1 MTKHRPA
8 LWAALVVLAHTAG
21 AHAAGDT
28 ADKARAILDEAGV
41 RAGLIVHVG
50 CGDGR
55 LTAALGANKTCL
67 VQGLDATPD
76 NVAEARQNV
85 LDAGLYGK
93 VTVNH
98 FAGDRLPYID
108 NLVNLIVV
116 SDSAGELARGEIL
129 RVLVPGGVAL
139 VGGERIEKPRPEG
152 LDEWTHW
159 LHGPDNNAV
168 SHDTR
173 VGISRNLQWIMP
185 PRWARHHNLLPSVS
199 AMVSAGG
206 RLYTIID
213 EGAIAVKGLP
223 DKWALV
229 ARDAQN
235 GLLLW
240 KRPIENWGWRTWSAI
255 EFAGLI
261 RFKNPGQVYRR
272 LVAAGDVVYVT
283 LGFDQPVVA
292 LEGTTGKTIRRY
304 AGTENTAEILHDRGL
319 LFLVRN
325 EADDPRGKSVLAV
338 RAESGEI
345 LWETKGYRGTSGHG
359 DELQRFTDAYL
370 TLDSDKLFFINGD
383 DLVALDADSG
393 KEAWRSPRP
402 EMEKNIFGHY
412 EFNHA
417 NLCTLV
423 YHDGVLLLGQMFPF
437 PDNLNARQQKEMV
450 LRAMDAESGDTLWE
464 FRGMTLA
471 HFTPPDV
478 FVNHGLVW
486 TLRKGD
492 VALLGLDLRTGKIK
506 REYPVKDMLVGHHH
520 RCYRNKATER
530 FYLAGEEGIEYIDFN
545 TGELDVHH
553 WIRGVCSYGIM
564 PANGLIYLPTHSC
577 GCHNNAKLNGFIA
590 LTAQEVPTE
599 PAAAE
604 PSAAEPTPAE
614 TRLQKGL
621 AFGQRG
627 EPAAAPPDDWPAF
640 KHDNR
645 RSNHAA
651 TDVPVEASERW
662 VQPLGGQWSPPV
674 VAGDRVLVSSREGCR
689 VACLDAKTGK
699 LRWQFITE
707 GGVDTPPTLNRGRA
721 IFGTRGGF
729 VYALDADDGQ
739 LIWRFRA
746 APVDLRLT
754 AFGRLESPWPLNGSV
769 LVENNR
775 VYCVAGRSM
784 HLNSG
789 LYVFVLDAD
798 TGEVLQQTRLEADA
812 STKGEVQGAV
822 LPDVLVSDGQ
832 SIGMRNMRFN
842 PDDVSQ
848 HTHARGGRLLA
859 ANDGGLLD
867 PTWFNSTFWTLGNHR
882 GQMLAFDEASVYG
895 IKAYSKF
902 VTKSYPHDIFTPGT
916 GYRLFAAKKGTP
928 LFSGPTRRNSA
939 KPAGRKR
946 AASASS
952 RWEIGVAVRARAL
965 VVTDRQV
972 WLAGV
977 PDVVDEKDP
986 WAAFEGR
993 EGGVLAVFSKE
1004 DGRKL
1009 GEQRLD
1015 SLPVYDGMAAAHG
1028 RLFLSTTD
1036 GGVVC
1041 FSGE

>member
-1 MTKHRPA
+1 MTKHRRA
-8 LWAALVVLAHTAG
+8 LWTALAVLAQTLG
-21 AHAAGDT
+21 AHAADDVNDT
-28 ADKARAILDEAGV
+28 ARAILDKAGV

-55 LTAALGANKTCL
+55 LTAALGGNEACL
-67 VQGLDATPD
+67 VQGLDTNPA
-76 NVAEARQNV
+76 NVAEARKNIQA
-85 LDAGLYGK
+85 AGLYGQ
-93 VTVNH
+93 VTANH
-98 FAGDRLPYID
+98 FAGERLPYID
-108 NLVNLIVV
+108 NLVNLLVV
-116 SDSAGELARGEIL
+116 SDSAANLSRDEMF

-139 VGGERIEKPRPEG
+139 VGGERIEKPRPQG

-168 SHDTR
+168 SRDTR

-199 AMVSAGG
+199 AMVSSGG
-206 RLYTIID
+206 RLYYIID

-240 KRPIENWGWRTWSAI
+240 KRPIENWGWRTWSDV
-255 EFAGLI
+255 EFAGLM

-272 LVAAGDVVYVT
+272 LVAAGDAVYVT

-292 LEGTTGKTIRRY
+292 LDGATGKTLRRY
-304 AGTENTAEILHDRGL
+304 SGTENTAEILHDRGL

-325 EADDPRGKSVLAV
+325 GADDPRAKSVLAL
-338 RAESGEI
+338 RAESGDI
-345 LWETKGYRGTSGHG
+345 LWETKGFRGTSGHG
-359 DELQRFTDAYL
+359 DELRKYTDAYL
-370 TLDSDKLFFINGD
+370 TLGSEKLFFVDGV
-383 DLVALDADSG
+383 DLVALSAHTG
-393 KEAWRSPRP
+393 KEAWRRPRP
-402 EMEKNIFGHY
+402 EMEKNVFGHY
-412 EFNHA
+412 QFNHA

-450 LRAMDAESGDTLWE
+450 LRVIDAGSGDTLWE
-464 FRGMTLA
+464 FRGMSLA

-492 VALLGLDLRTGKIK
+492 VALLGLDLRTGKIE

-530 FYLAGEEGIEYIDFN
+530 YYLAGEEGIEYIDFDS
-545 TGELDVHH
+545 GGLDVHH

-590 LTAQEVPTE
+590 LTAQEFPTE
-599 PAAAE
+599 PTGAE
-604 PSAAEPTPAE
+604 PSPAE
-614 TRLQKGL
+614 SRLQKGP

-627 EPAAAPPDDWPAF
+627 EPTPAAPDDWPVF

-651 TDVPVEASERW
+651 TEVPVALSKQW
-662 VQPLGGQWSPPV
+662 TQSLGGEWTPPV
-674 VAGDRVLVSSREGCR
+674 VEGDRVLVGSREGCR
-689 VACLDAKTGK
+689 VVCLDAQTGK

-707 GGVDTPPTLNRGRA
+707 GGIDTPPTFHRGRV
-721 IFGTRGGF
+721 IFGTRAGY

-746 APVDLRLT
+746 APADLRLT
-754 AFGRLESPWPLNGSV
+754 AFGRLESPWPVHGSV

-798 TGEVLQQTRLEADA
+798 TGKVLQQTRLEADTT
-812 STKGEVQGAV
+812 TKGEVQGAV
-822 LPDVLVSDGQ
+822 LPDVLVSDGR
-832 SIGMRNMRFN
+832 SIGMRTMRFN

-848 HTHARGGRLLA
+848 HTQARGGALLA

-882 GQMLAFDEASVYG
+882 GQMLAFDDATVYG
-895 IKAYSKF
+895 IKAYRKF

-916 GYRLFAAKKGTP
+916 GYRLFATKKGTQ
-928 LFSGPTRRNSA
+928 LFS
-939 KPAGRKR
+939 GRKR
-946 AASASS
+946 AASPRSM
-952 RWEIGVAVRARAL
+952 WETRVAVRARAL
-965 VVTDRQV
+965 VVSDRHL
-972 WLAGV
+972 WLAGA
-977 PDVVDEKDP
+977 PDVVDENDP
-986 WAAFEGR
+986 WAVFEGR
-993 EGGVLAVFSKE
+993 RGGVLAVFSKE

-1009 GEQRLD
+1009 AEQRLD
-1015 SLPVYDGMAAAHG
+1015 STPVYDGMAAARG
-1028 RLFLSTTD
+1028 RLFLSTAD
-1036 GGVVC
+1036 GNVVC